1 MTVDVIIPTCNPDE
15 KLQLLLGNLE
25 HQTVP
30 PNKVFI
36 MNTITEK
43 CNVDVFNATYKTS
56 EKIEIRH
63 IERKEFDHATTRND
77 GARLSEADY
86 LLFFTQDAIP
96 ADNHLSENLLQHMDE
111 NVVVAF
117 GRQIAD
123 ESNPIEYLSRN
134 FNYPTSSHIKSEK
147 DKKQMGIKVIFCSNV
162 CALYKRE
169 TFWELDGFND
179 HNIFNEDMLFA
190 YKVIKSGYSIAYEA
204 DAVVRHSHN
213 YDCKKIFHRFFD
225 QGVSQKENEQL
236 FKEFSSMGE
245 GGRQA
250 KYIIAALWKK
260 YDVKNIARFVVQSI
274 FKVSGYLLGKHFR
287 WLPNSLCRRL
297 CLNKAYFSGT
307 KTE

>member
-96 ADNHLSENLLQHMDE
+96 DDNH
-111 NVVVAF
+111 
-117 GRQIAD
+117 
-123 ESNPIEYLSRN
+123 PIEYLSRN

-147 DKKQMGIKVIFCSNV
+147 DKKKMGIKVIFCSNV

-260 YDVKNIARFVVQSI
+260 YDVKNIARFVVQSV